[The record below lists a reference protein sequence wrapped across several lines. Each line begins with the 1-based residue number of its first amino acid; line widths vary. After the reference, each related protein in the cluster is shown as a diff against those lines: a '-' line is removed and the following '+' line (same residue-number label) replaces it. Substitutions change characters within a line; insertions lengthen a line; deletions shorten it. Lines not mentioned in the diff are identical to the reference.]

1 MMRFFSEEEHRLM
14 DITAPWI
21 RAKLVDG
28 DIEVYLD
35 PEAPEEVKR
44 AYKRRKEIEPPRL
57 IGFG

>member
-1 MMRFFSEEEHRLM
+1 M